1 MKIVFAGTPEFAV
14 PTLRML
20 IASSHQIC
28 AVYTQPDRPAGR
40 GRQLKPSPVKELAIQ
55 SGIPVLQPES
65 LKPDHHF
72 QRLAAFEPDLLVVVA
87 YGMLLPQ
94 RVLDLPTFGCINVHA
109 SLLPRW
115 RGAAPIQRALI
126 AGDEKTGVTIMCM
139 ALKLDAGDMLHKEE
153 YRITPKDTA
162 GDLHDNL
169 AKLGALGMSKVLP
182 NIEDNTLRPVK
193 QDESQ
198 VTYAAKLEK
207 SEANLDW
214 NESAEQLDLK
224 IRGFNPWPVAQTNY
238 KDQVL
243 RIWLAEPLD
252 GRTDAEPGTL
262 LKNGKHLEVAT
273 GDGLLRLLEVQL
285 PGGKRI
291 SASAFINAHD
301 VAAQSLG

>member
-40 GRQLKPSPVKELAIQ
+40 GRQLKPSPVKELAMQ

-72 QRLAAFEPDLLVVVA
+72 QQLAAFEPDLLIVVA

-126 AGDEKTGVTIMCM
+126 AGDEKTGVTIMRM

-153 YRITPKDTA
+153 YSITPKDTA
-162 GDLHDNL
+162 GDLHNNL

-182 NIEDNTLRPVK
+182 NIEDNTLHPEI
-193 QDESQ
+193 QNESQ

-207 SEANLDW
+207 SEANLNW

-224 IRGFNPWPVAQTNY
+224 IRGFNPWPVAQTRY
-238 KDQVL
+238 KDQIL
-243 RIWLAEPLD
+243 RIWLAEPLS
-252 GRTDAEPGTL
+252 GQTDEEPGTL

-291 SASAFINAHD
+291 SASAFMNAHD
-301 VAAQSLG
+301 VTAQSLG

>member
-20 IASSHQIC
+20 IDSNHQIC

-72 QRLAAFEPDLLVVVA
+72 QQLAAFEPDLLIVVA

-126 AGDEKTGVTIMCM
+126 AGDEKTGVTIMHM

-162 GDLHDNL
+162 GDLHENL

-182 NIEDNTLRPVK
+182 DIEDNTLHPEK

-207 SEANLDW
+207 SEANLNW

-243 RIWLAEPLD
+243 RIWLAEPLG

-291 SASAFINAHD
+291 SASAFMNAHD

>member
-20 IASSHQIC
+20 IDSNHQIC

-40 GRQLKPSPVKELAIQ
+40 GRQLKPSPVKELAMQ
-55 SGIPVLQPES
+55 SGIPILQPES
-65 LKPDHHF
+65 FKPDHHF
-72 QRLAAFEPDLLVVVA
+72 QQLAAFEPDLLVVVA

-94 RVLDLPTFGCINVHA
+94 QVLDLPTFGCINVHA

-126 AGDEKTGVTIMCM
+126 AGDEKTGVTIMRM

-182 NIEDNTLRPVK
+182 NIEDNTLRPEK

-224 IRGFNPWPVAQTNY
+224 IRGFNPWPVAQTRY

-243 RIWLAEPLD
+243 RIWLAEPLS
-252 GRTDAEPGTL
+252 GLTDAEPGTL
-262 LKNGKHLEVAT
+262 LKNGKHLDVAT

-301 VAAQSLG
+301 VTAQSLG

>member
-20 IASSHQIC
+20 IASGHPVC

-40 GRQLKPSPVKELAIQ
+40 GRQLKPSPVKELAMQ

-65 LKPDHHF
+65 LKSDHHF
-72 QRLAAFEPDLLVVVA
+72 QQLAAFEPDLLIVVA

-94 RVLDLPTFGCINVHA
+94 RVLDLPRFGCINVHA

-126 AGDEKTGVTIMCM
+126 AGDEKTGVTIMRM

-162 GDLHDNL
+162 GDLHDKL
-169 AKLGALGMSKVLP
+169 AELGAIGISKILP
-182 NIEDNTLRPVK
+182 HIEDNTLAPEV

-214 NESAEQLDLK
+214 SEPAEQLDLK
-224 IRGFNPWPVAQTNY
+224 IRGFNPWPVAQTRY

-243 RIWLAEPLD
+243 RIWLAEPFN
-252 GRTDAEPGTL
+252 GQIDAEPGTL

-291 SASAFINAHD
+291 SASAFMNAHD
-301 VAAQSLG
+301 VTAQSLG

>member
-1 MKIVFAGTPEFAV
+1 M
-14 PTLRML
+14 
-20 IASSHQIC
+20 
-28 AVYTQPDRPAGR
+28 
-40 GRQLKPSPVKELAIQ
+40 Q

-65 LKPDHHF
+65 LKPGHHF
-72 QRLAAFEPDLLVVVA
+72 QQLVAFEPDLLVVVA

-126 AGDEKTGVTIMCM
+126 AGDEKTGVTIMRM
-139 ALKLDAGDMLHKEE
+139 ALKLDTGDMLHKEE
-153 YRITPKDTA
+153 YRITSKDTA

-182 NIEDNTLRPVK
+182 NIEDNTLHPEI

-207 SEANLDW
+207 NEANLDW

-224 IRGFNPWPVAQTNY
+224 IRGFNPWPVAQTRY

-243 RIWLAEPLD
+243 RIWLAEPLS
-252 GRTDAEPGTL
+252 GQTDAEPGTL

-291 SASAFINAHD
+291 SASAFMNAHD
-301 VAAQSLG
+301 VTAQSLG

>member
-40 GRQLKPSPVKELAIQ
+40 GRQLKTSPVKELAMQ

-65 LKPDHHF
+65 LKPGHHF
-72 QRLAAFEPDLLVVVA
+72 QQLAAFEPDLLVVVA

-126 AGDEKTGVTIMCM
+126 AGDEKTGVTIMRM
-139 ALKLDAGDMLHKEE
+139 ALKLDTGDMLHKEE
-153 YRITPKDTA
+153 YRITSKDTA

-182 NIEDNTLRPVK
+182 NIEDNTLHPEI

-207 SEANLDW
+207 NEANLDW

-224 IRGFNPWPVAQTNY
+224 IRGFNPWPVAQTRY

-243 RIWLAEPLD
+243 RIWLAEPLS
-252 GRTDAEPGTL
+252 GQTDAEPGTL
-262 LKNGKHLEVAT
+262 LNNGKHLEVAT

-291 SASAFINAHD
+291 SASAFMNAHD
-301 VAAQSLG
+301 VTAQSLG